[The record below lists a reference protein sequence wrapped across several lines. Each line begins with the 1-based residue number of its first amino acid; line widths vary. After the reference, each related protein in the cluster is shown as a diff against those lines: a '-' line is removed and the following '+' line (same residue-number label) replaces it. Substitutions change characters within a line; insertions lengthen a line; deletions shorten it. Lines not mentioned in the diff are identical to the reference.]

1 MDKQQLLEYLK
12 GEMIVSCQALP
23 GEALYKEEGGV
34 MCLMAQAVKNAG
46 VKAIRAQ
53 GVLDIKQIKE
63 QTNLPVIGIIKK
75 SYEGYASYITA
86 TMDEVDK
93 LVEANS
99 DIIAL
104 DCTNRERGD
113 GKTPSEFVKEIKEK
127 YPNILLM
134 ADISTFEEGV
144 NAEKA
149 GVDLVGTTMN
159 GYTPYTESG
168 DKNPNFDLV
177 HRLSEVLTIPVVA
190 EGRIHEPLQ
199 AKRMFEEGAFTVVVG
214 GAITRPLEIA
224 TRFVKAIKE

>member
-23 GEALYKEEGGV
+23 GEPLYREEGGV
-34 MCLMAQAVKNAG
+34 MCLMAQAAKNAG

-53 GVLDIKQIKE
+53 GIVDIKQIKE

-75 SYEGYASYITA
+75 SYPGYATYITA

-93 LVEANS
+93 LVEAGS

-127 YPNILLM
+127 YPNIVLM
-134 ADISTFEEGV
+134 ADISNLEEAIE
-144 NAEKA
+144 AEKA
-149 GVDLVGTTMN
+149 GVDYVGTTMN
-159 GYTPYTESG
+159 GYTPYTTVSKKFDPSLVKEIV
-168 DKNPNFDLV
+168 KNV
-177 HRLSEVLTIPVVA
+177 KIPVIA
-190 EGRIHEPLQ
+190 EGKIHEPKE
-199 AKRMFEEGAFTVVVG
+199 AKAALEAGAHCMVVG
-214 GAITRPLEIA
+214 GAITRPQEI
-224 TRFVKAIKE
+224 TSRFLAELK

>member
-23 GEALYKEEGGV
+23 GEPLYREEGGV
-34 MCLMAQAVKNAG
+34 MCLMAQAAKNAG

-53 GVLDIKQIKE
+53 GIVDIKQIKE

-75 SYEGYASYITA
+75 SYPGYATYITA

-93 LVEANS
+93 LVEVGS

-127 YPNILLM
+127 YPNIVLM
-134 ADISTFEEGV
+134 ADISNLEEAIE
-144 NAEKA
+144 AEKA
-149 GVDLVGTTMN
+149 GVDFVGTTMN
-159 GYTPYTESG
+159 GYTPYTTVSKKFDPSLVKEIV
-168 DKNPNFDLV
+168 KNV
-177 HRLSEVLTIPVVA
+177 KIPVIA
-190 EGRIHEPLQ
+190 EGKIHEPKE
-199 AKRMFEEGAFTVVVG
+199 AKAALEAGAHCMVVG
-214 GAITRPLEIA
+214 GAITRPQEI
-224 TRFVKAIKE
+224 TSRFLAELK

>member
-1 MDKQQLLEYLK
+1 MDKKELYEYLR
-12 GEMIVSCQALP
+12 GELIVSCQALP
-23 GEALYKEEGGV
+23 GEPLYREEGGV
-34 MCLMAQAVKNAG
+34 MCLMAQAAKNAG

-93 LVEANS
+93 LVEAGS

-127 YPNILLM
+127 YPNVLLM
-134 ADISTFEEGV
+134 ADISNLEEAIE
-144 NAEKA
+144 AERA
-149 GVDLVGTTMN
+149 GVDFVGTTMN
-159 GYTPYTESG
+159 GYTPYTANS
-168 DKNPNFDLV
+168 KKYHPDLV
-177 HRLSEVLTIPVVA
+177 KEIVKNVKVPVIA
-190 EGRIHEPLQ
+190 EGKIHTPEQ
-199 AKRMFEEGAFTVVVG
+199 AKQAFEAGAYCIVVG
-214 GAITRPLEIA
+214 GAITRPQEIA
-224 TRFVKAIKE
+224 TRFLSELR